1 MFNQNNFIFLDFIVY
16 VFSNSIFKIL
26 IGKFDFSVG
35 LLYIPK
41 MLGGKMKVRDPK
53 MSVIF
58 LSGFLCD
65 RL

>member
-41 MLGGKMKVRDPK
+41 MLGGKIENM
-53 MSVIF
+53 
-58 LSGFLCD
+58 
-65 RL
+65 